1 MRCLMSNLAQFA
13 HVLELIAQ
21 AEGNAVVH
29 CHVGKDRTGIACAL
43 IASLLDRPRQQIIDD
58 YLLSEQGVPRNKM
71 ESLLDDMERAG
82 GVESLLGAVGFDS
95 ICKTQLRKKL
105 LR

>member
-1 MRCLMSNLAQFA
+1 MSNLAQFA
-13 HVLELIAQ
+13 YALELIAYS
-21 AEGNAVVH
+21 EGNTVIH

-43 IASLLDRPRQQIIDD
+43 IASLLGRPRQQIVDD
-58 YLLSEQGVPRNKM
+58 YLLSEQGVPRSKI

-82 GVESLLGAVGFDS
+82 GVESLLQSVGFDAS
-95 ICKTQLRKKL
+95 CKTQLRRKL